1 MYLFHRVM
9 SFSPTPAHVC
19 YDSELGAVSQVVF
32 ALNQAQREGGDV
44 FFDANAFEPY
54 LRVRCQVASSPARAQ
69 IVGWLHNGRRSSLRL
84 S

>member
-1 MYLFHRVM
+1 M

-19 YDSELGAVSQVVF
+19 YDSGLGAVTKLLAVSQVVF

-44 FFDANAFEPY
+44 FFDANVFEPY